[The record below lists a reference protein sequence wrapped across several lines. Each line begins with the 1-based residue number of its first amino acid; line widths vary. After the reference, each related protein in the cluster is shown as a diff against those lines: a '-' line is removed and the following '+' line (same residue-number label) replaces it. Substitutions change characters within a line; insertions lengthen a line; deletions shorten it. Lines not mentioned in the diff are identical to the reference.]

1 VVVVV
6 LKAVT
11 VVVQEPPV
19 VVVAVAQVQEL
30 RQELLVLQTRAAGAA
45 VEDIQTPAQD
55 KSAAQ
60 VAQAS

>member
-1 VVVVV
+1 MVVV

-19 VVVAVAQVQEL
+19 EVVVVAQVQEL

-45 VEDIQTPAQD
+45 VEDTQTPAQD
-55 KSAAQ
+55 KRAALAVQ
-60 VAQAS
+60 VS